1 MQHPITIMGSTALSP
16 RSPKKVTFASRTN
29 PANHAAKVKTVA
41 QPYPIITRPFIT
53 IRLACSLVWVYHTAW
68 QKTTAI
74 CQNSPFFPRTYGH
87 TQRLTRNAQY
97 RGMQSKRQDT
107 TVMVI
112 LCLCLS
118 RFSSCTATTKKILR
132 PNGLAASF
140 LVDIP
145 TRWEPRTNQSNGLR

>member
-74 CQNSPFFPRTYGH
+74 CQNSPFSRVRTDGH

-112 LCLCLS
+112 LCLCSFTALRTLS
-118 RFSSCTATTKKILR
+118 AEPPINKKRTRTLFHKESGSS
-132 PNGLAASF
+132 
-140 LVDIP
+140 
-145 TRWEPRTNQSNGLR
+145 TNCMVEN

>member
-74 CQNSPFFPRTYGH
+74 CQNSPFFLRTCVPTMYGR
-87 TQRLTRNAQY
+87 TQRSTQNAPYSTKGRIPSPWWYPAFAFYEWLWLTLFLSCPAQP
-97 RGMQSKRQDT
+97 RFCKRCSGRRCF
-107 TVMVI
+107 
-112 LCLCLS
+112 LGRHSWRLG
-118 RFSSCTATTKKILR
+118 TA
-132 PNGLAASF
+132 G
-140 LVDIP
+140 
-145 TRWEPRTNQSNGLR
+145 